1 MADKDKD
8 KDKKP
13 DLSIIEIA
21 LSVLSFGGGLA
32 LGLFVMPPVLH
43 FAVGEKNSS
52 QNYLTEKSPA
62 HSYSIANKPISD
74 RASSSLE
81 GGKTISRN
89 DEDMVYMLY
98 SQIDNDLIDDF

>member
-1 MADKDKD
+1 MAD

-32 LGLFVMPPVLH
+32 LGLFVIPPALH
-43 FAVGEKNSS
+43 FAVGDKNPS
-52 QNYLTEKSPA
+52 QNYLTAKSPA

-74 RASSSLE
+74 RASSSPE
-81 GGKTISRN
+81 GGNLLSKN